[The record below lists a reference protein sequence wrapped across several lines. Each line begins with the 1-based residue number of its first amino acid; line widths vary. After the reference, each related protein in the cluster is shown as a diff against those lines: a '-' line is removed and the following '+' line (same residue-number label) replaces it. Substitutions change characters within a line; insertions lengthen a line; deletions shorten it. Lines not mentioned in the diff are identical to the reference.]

1 MNNNNNKNKNN
12 KNNDNKN
19 VKNNDNKNVK
29 NNNGGRHDFT
39 IPTKTYLKL
48 NCGYICGNPTCRKLL
63 WSREGFVGRV
73 AHIIGAAENGPRAS
87 KTHASDKII
96 ITDNENGLI
105 LCPACEVI
113 IDKNEQAYP
122 IDVLKKWKDDTEA
135 LFREFVAIYTTS
147 EAHIPTTIYRDNP
160 KTIQLYEKRIRALE
174 DLANV
179 YKKNITMLQKKN
191 QEQDNIIIHLN
202 QQLDQIAQNEQLEIT
217 SLDHQLTELTQQYQT
232 STLQY
237 NRSTFAL
244 SLMYRL
250 LLFIYC
256 IHLHCDLMS

>member
-1 MNNNNNKNKNN
+1 MNNKNKNN
-12 KNNDNKN
+12 NNNN
-19 VKNNDNKNVK
+19 VK
-29 NNNGGRHDFT
+29 NNGGRHDFT

-73 AHIIGAAENGPRAS
+73 AHIIGAAENGPRGS
-87 KTHASDKII
+87 KTHANDKII

-147 EAHIPTTIYRDNP
+147 EAHIPTTIFRDNP
-160 KTIQLYEKRIRALE
+160 KTIQIYEKRIRAIE
-174 DLANV
+174 DLTNV
-179 YKKNITMLQKKN
+179 YKKQIAMLQKKN
-191 QEQDNIIIHLN
+191 QEQDNIIIDLN
-202 QQLDQIAQNEQLEIT
+202 QQLDQIAQNEQQEFT
-217 SLDHQLTELTQQYQT
+217 SLEQQLATSSQQN
-232 STLQY
+232 
-237 NRSTFAL
+237 NRFTFAL
-244 SLMYRL
+244 SCMYRL
-250 LLFIYC
+250 LLFTYC
-256 IHLHCDLMS
+256 LHLHCNLMS